1 MFIKNGW
8 TIRTG
13 KTWFCWRQSTMSKKS
28 SAFLVFVGMSQE
40 IELFSERP
48 DIIVLIKRS
57 YWACRFSVNYAEI
70 LTIRRNFW
78 PTKVEQA
85 LRLSK
90 DQQGFGYAKITTNW
104 IRSFMRN
111 KSEKYLFLG
120 TASPFRKVPVTDQE
134 MKDFIIEKERYEL
147 GLGWK
152 ISIFG
157 RLRYPIWTNMK
168 VPSTEKSLHFDIM
181 PFHIK

>member
-1 MFIKNGW
+1 M
-8 TIRTG
+8 
-13 KTWFCWRQSTMSKKS
+13 
-28 SAFLVFVGMSQE
+28 LVF
-40 IELFSERP
+40 
-48 DIIVLIKRS
+48 S
-57 YWACRFSVNYAEI
+57 YCEI
-70 LTIRRNFW
+70 LAIQSNFC
-78 PTKVEQA
+78 PIKVEQA

-147 GLGWK
+147 GLG
-152 ISIFG
+152 
-157 RLRYPIWTNMK
+157 
-168 VPSTEKSLHFDIM
+168 
-181 PFHIK
+181 